1 MAAEEKYP
9 SKKRQIRKL
18 GMLYGNAVSAGGDM
32 SPGLAETLLD
42 DLSTDGKQIYSD
54 KIKKFGDDLLSLI
67 RLHGMDIPPSSLNRL
82 NGW

>member
-1 MAAEEKYP
+1 
-9 SKKRQIRKL
+9 
-18 GMLYGNAVSAGGDM
+18 MLYGNAVSAGGDM